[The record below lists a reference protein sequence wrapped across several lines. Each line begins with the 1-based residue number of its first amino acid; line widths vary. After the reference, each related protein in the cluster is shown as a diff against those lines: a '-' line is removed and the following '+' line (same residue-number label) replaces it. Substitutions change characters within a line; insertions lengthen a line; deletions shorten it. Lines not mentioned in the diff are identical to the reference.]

1 MVITVFL
8 ISQLIQTV
16 FTSVVKMINSVP
28 MFLGKRVHFR
38 HFDLMCLV
46 NRPVDVYRRRNFFN
60 LTPLIDD
67 QVRIE
72 FSIIFWYSNLVTLI
86 HDYIIIVN
94 RSMTLLLTS
103 CTFILSLRHL
113 MILRIL
119 VFFLLALQRIN
130 RRIHLYICKII
141 LFVTTPT
148 GFLFFI

>member
-8 ISQLIQTV
+8 NSQLIQTV

-60 LTPLIDD
+60 LAPLIDD

-86 HDYIIIVN
+86 HDIIIVN

-130 RRIHLYICKII
+130 RRMHLYICKII